1 MQKSLTEEEI
11 VHLCSLIKKW
21 EAIPLKYKEMFFWK
35 ETEKKEYELK
45 YACKERYEDVIANSF
60 ACPLQKIK
68 TFEADKIIDHKDFV
82 RGPETKAQFHDGWYN
97 KLIFWDNL
105 QVMKTLLFDPLLQ
118 KQIKENGG
126 IKLIYIDPPFATKS
140 DFQSGKGE
148 KAYTDKVAGA
158 EFIEFIRKRLIL
170 MRELLAEDGSIYV
183 HLDDKKCH
191 YIKIIMDEIFGENN
205 FQNEVVWHYKSFHGQ
220 VKKYFPKKHDMIYF
234 YKKTDHKLF
243 HLERNK
249 EVEIEE
255 MSDFKNWWKYIVN
268 DNEIR
273 WNNMPI
279 DVRFKRNID
288 KWLKLNPWQVP
299 WKNDVVYI
307 FQSQSYDDV
316 WDISYLDPKDKV
328 ERLDYPT
335 QKPEALLERIVR
347 ASSNKGDIVLDAFWW
362 SGTTLAVAEKL
373 GRKWIGID
381 CGKLAIYTIQKR
393 LLNLKIEIGNK
404 WEKIT
409 PKPFA
414 VYNAGLYDFKV
425 LSNLDWKTYKWFVL
439 ALFQCK
445 QEEHKIQWVL
455 LDGFLGLD
463 HVQVFDFNHGRE
475 GISMDY
481 AYLTNLDNKIGEK
494 VGKTVFVIAP
504 ASRVDFL
511 ETVVTVGKREYHIL
525 RVPYS
530 IINDLYTNKRDFEKL
545 IQPTSEDDVNNTV
558 DAVGFD
564 FVQSPKVEV
573 KYTLKKDHA
582 LIHLKT
588 FESKILSK
596 KPTNYANLETLSM
609 VIIDYEYDSQ
619 SFNFEQV
626 LFAHEIKGNDYV
638 ITLDAKR
645 LKTDCMIIWI
655 DIFGNEKREIIN
667 LKNFK

>member
-1 MQKSLTEEEI
+1 M
-11 VHLCSLIKKW
+11 
-21 EAIPLKYKEMFFWK
+21 
-35 ETEKKEYELK
+35 EKKEYELK
-45 YACKERYEDVIANSF
+45 YASKERYEDVIVNSF
-60 ACPLQKIK
+60 ASPLQKIK
-68 TFEADKIIDHKDFV
+68 TFEGNKITDHKDFI
-82 RGPETKAQFHDGWYN
+82 RSPKTKSQFHNGWYN

-105 QVMKTLLFDPLLQ
+105 QVMKSLLTDTLLQ
-118 KQIKENGG
+118 KQIKGNGG

-140 DFQSGKGE
+140 DFHANKGE

-170 MRELLAEDGSIYV
+170 MRELLSEDWSIYV
-183 HLDDKKCH
+183 HLDEKKSH
-191 YIKIIMDEIFGENN
+191 YIKILMDEIFWENN
-205 FQNEVVWHYKSFHGQ
+205 FQNEIVWHYKSFHGQ
-220 VKKYFPKKHDMIYF
+220 VKKYFPKKHDVIYF

-243 HLERNK
+243 YLARNK

-255 MSDFKNWWKYIVN
+255 MSDYKNWWKYIVN
-268 DNEIR
+268 ENEIR
-273 WNNMPI
+273 GDYMPS
-279 DVRFKRNID
+279 DVRFKRNIE
-288 KWLKLNPWQVP
+288 KWTKNNPGKVP
-299 WKNDVVYI
+299 GKKDVIYV

-335 QKPEALLERIVR
+335 QKPEALLERIIK
-347 ASSNKGDIVLDAFWW
+347 ASSNEWNIVLDAFGW

-393 LLNLKIEIGNK
+393 LLNLKKEIGNK
-404 WEKIT
+404 GEKIT

-414 VYNAGLYDFKV
+414 VYNAWLYDFKV

-445 QEEHKIQWVL
+445 QEEHKIQWIL
-455 LDGFLGLD
+455 LDGYLWLD

-481 AYLTNLDNKIGEK
+481 DYLDNLDRKIGEK
-494 VGKTVFVIAP
+494 VGDTVFIIAP
-504 ASRVDFL
+504 ASRIDFL
-511 ETVVTVGKREYHIL
+511 ETVVSIGKREYHIL

-545 IQPTSEDDVNNTV
+545 TQPTNEDDVNNTV

-573 KYTLKKDHA
+573 KYMLKKDSA

-588 FESKILSK
+588 FESKIFSK
-596 KPTNYANLETLSM
+596 KSIKYENLETLSM
-609 VIIDYEYDSQ
+609 VIVDYGYDSQ
-619 SFNFEQV
+619 SFNFEKV
-626 LFAHEIKGNDYV
+626 LFAHEIKSNDYL
-638 ITLDAKR
+638 ISLDIKK
-645 LKTDCMIIWI
+645 LKNDCMIIWI

-667 LKNFK
+667 LKNFKK